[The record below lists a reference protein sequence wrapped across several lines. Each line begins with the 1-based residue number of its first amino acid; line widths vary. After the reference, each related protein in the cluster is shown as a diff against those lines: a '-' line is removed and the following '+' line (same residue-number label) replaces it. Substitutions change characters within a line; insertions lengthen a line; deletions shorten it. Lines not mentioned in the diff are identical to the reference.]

1 MSGKNICESCDHD
14 YAATLDSSFYYLILA
29 IVEVANQH
37 VSTSKK
43 YFSGN
48 IVLGET

>member
-14 YAATLDSSFYYLILA
+14 YADTLDNSFYYLILS

-37 VSTSKK
+37 VPIFKK
-43 YFSGN
+43 YFSGS
-48 IVLGET
+48 VLGER